1 MSDEPSPSENQ
12 TAPEP
17 VAEPSAAA
25 PAKSGISSA
34 VALIG
39 VVLALAGVLL
49 ATGFKNQFKSATTDP
64 ALLATL
70 QAEANALQSE
80 YNHER
85 IAMGLRPLEGTAEP
99 IEAMATRLQ
108 KDMDTFV
115 ALAGSYQ
122 KMLGEKESEL
132 TASNSQLLRSEQQ
145 RQTLTDENAKLQAD
159 LKRGSLGGAEV
170 EVEVL
175 VHDLQA
181 AKSQRDSIA
190 AELATA
196 RQKIEAMSTGATA
209 EDFADLQRRLDETLR
224 AKEFFEARAKTLE
237 SEASRAK

>member
-25 PAKSGISSA
+25 PAKSGISST

-39 VVLALAGVLL
+39 VILALAGVLL

-70 QAEANALQSE
+70 QAEANALHSE

-85 IAMGLRPLEGTAEP
+85 IAMGLRPIEGAAEP
-99 IEAMATRLQ
+99 IEAIATRLQ

-122 KMLGEKESEL
+122 KMLGEKESQL
-132 TASNSQLLRSEQQ
+132 TTSNSQLLRSEQQ
-145 RQTLTDENAKLQAD
+145 RQALADENAKLQSD
-159 LKRGSLGGAEV
+159 LKRSSLGGA

-237 SEASRAK
+237 AAASGGK